1 MFFIIGS
8 KNSSNSAR
16 LVEVAKKAG
25 CKNSLLMHSE
35 KDISFSDIANSKII
49 GISSGAYAPE
59 QLVQNL
65 IKEIEKNYLVSIEEV
80 TVAEEKVVFK
90 LPKELN

>member
-1 MFFIIGS
+1 
-8 KNSSNSAR
+8 
-16 LVEVAKKAG
+16 
-25 CKNSLLMHSE
+25 MHSE
-35 KDISFSDIANSKII
+35 KKIPFEDIANSKVI
-49 GISSGAYAPE
+49 GISSGASAPE

-65 IKEIEKNYLVSIEEV
+65 IKEIEKDYLVSIEEV